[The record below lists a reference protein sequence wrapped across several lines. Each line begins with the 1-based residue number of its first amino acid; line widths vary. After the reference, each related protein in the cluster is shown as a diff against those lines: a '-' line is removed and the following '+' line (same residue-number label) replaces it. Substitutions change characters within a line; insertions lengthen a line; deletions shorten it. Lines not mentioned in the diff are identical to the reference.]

1 MYMLERHYEELT
13 KGLPDRTQLQAVN
26 ITNAAAWF
34 FEDTKNVIEKHLYFD
49 DTFLVA
55 EGPQDEA
62 KYIAWKWNGDFPAV
76 IPPFP
81 VTWMEYKVP
90 KWIAEIA
97 WPGYSG
103 YSEDVT
109 SVSSTADTIGY
120 LIRAEPLLE
129 EDGWFVTWESWR
141 MLNAKLEMRERRNA
155 AKYGAF
161 TWFNNWEGS
170 LWRSWKMTAK
180 CNQRGELIKDSIV
193 YFHHNEDYDEDY
205 DDEEGY
211 EETEATIEQK
221 RQGTDEYGQPVEE
234 YWTEGYDIWSIF
246 HPVLFATSLMHAKN
260 VHLVDSPLPPA
271 VAKRRRREGKPAVTF
286 KTLTIESMRKQAAT
300 TTEGGDTS
308 AKRAMHIVRGH
319 FKDYRNSGGLFG
331 KHKGLYWWDMHVAGD
346 EQAGKVIKDYRI

>member
-34 FEDTKNVIEKHLYFD
+34 FDDTKNIIVEPLMLETPHKVF
-49 DTFLVA
+49 
-55 EGPQDEA
+55 
-62 KYIAWKWNGDFPAV
+62 AWKWDGDFPAV

-81 VTWMEYKVP
+81 VTWMEYKIP
-90 KWIAEIA
+90 KWISHIFEV
-97 WPGYSG
+97 
-103 YSEDVT
+103 EDTFAKVG
-109 SVSSTADTIGY
+109 SNIDTMGY
-120 LIRAEPLLE
+120 LIRAEPLKHE
-129 EDGWFVTWESWR
+129 GGWLITWESWR
-141 MLNAKLEMRERRNA
+141 MLGAYLERWARRTGCLNE
-155 AKYGAF
+155 
-161 TWFNNWEGS
+161 WFDGWEGS
-170 LWRSWKMTAK
+170 LHPWWKMTAE
-180 CNQRGELIKDSIV
+180 CTRQGELITDSIL
-193 YFHHNEDYDEDY
+193 YELDDGEGDYYVD
-205 DDEEGY
+205 
-211 EETEATIEQK
+211 TEATIEQK
-221 RQGTDEYGQPVEE
+221 RQEPDETERSLYGYEIWGT
-234 YWTEGYDIWSIF
+234 F

-271 VAKRRRREGKPAVTF
+271 VTKRRRREGKPAITF

-300 TTEGGDTS
+300 ASEGGSTD

>member
-34 FEDTKNVIEKHLYFD
+34 FDDTKNIIVKPFALEIPDKIF
-49 DTFLVA
+49 
-55 EGPQDEA
+55 
-62 KYIAWKWNGDFPAV
+62 AWKWDSDFPAV

-81 VTWMEYKVP
+81 VTWMEYKIP
-90 KWIAEIA
+90 KWIGDIV
-97 WPGYSG
+97 
-103 YSEDVT
+103 D
-109 SVSSTADTIGY
+109 ADDAFTEVGNNTDTMGY
-120 LIRAEPLLE
+120 LIRAEPLQHE
-129 EDGWFVTWESWR
+129 GGWLITWESWR
-141 MLNAKLEMRERRNA
+141 MLNARLERQEHKTGYWGR
-155 AKYGAF
+155 
-161 TWFNNWEGS
+161 WFNALEGS
-170 LWRSWKMTAK
+170 LHPSWKMTAE
-180 CNQRGELIKDSIV
+180 CTRQGELITDSILYEFV
-193 YFHHNEDYDEDY
+193 DEDGEY
-205 DDEEGY
+205 Y
-211 EETEATIEQK
+211 VETEATIEQK
-221 RQGTDEYGQPVEE
+221 RQDTDETDNFIFGDGNWLYGYE
-234 YWTEGYDIWSIF
+234 IWGTF

-300 TTEGGDTS
+300 AAEGGSTD